1 MGWLFYVAAAAGMLW
16 QLPRVRELGQGRGTL
31 VWVLLWLV
39 VLTLGTLYFYG
50 GSWLDQWRLV

>member
-1 MGWLFYVAAAAGMLW
+1 VI
-16 QLPRVRELGQGRGTL
+16 
-31 VWVLLWLV
+31 LWLA

>member
-1 MGWLFYVAAAAGMLW
+1 MLW

-31 VWVLLWLV
+31 VWVLLWLA